1 MGRFS
6 PSFTTLL
13 STAAGGGLVAALS
26 VLGAFR
32 AFDLPVG
39 DLLLR
44 LGAGTDP
51 ASAPVAAIVLDDR
64 SLDALGPLPWSR
76 RRLAAL
82 VESAFDHGARALAV
96 DLVLADADWTGDPA
110 TGTAPSGDP
119 DGDRALAAALA
130 GRPVVLAAAL
140 RPDGG
145 WLLPLEL
152 FGGARRAAH
161 AEGEVGP
168 DGVVRTIL
176 ATKQRAGLALPALAL
191 AAARL
196 IEPAIPVTPGA
207 ALRPDFGLAPH
218 RVPTVSALDL
228 LASPQGTP
236 SDRAGPAD
244 GDRSILDG
252 RLVFLGTTATAA
264 TDQFLVPTGRGP
276 APGVLIHASAAA
288 SLLAPPGAHA
298 LLRPLPPAAL
308 LAACL
313 ALAALAQL
321 GRARSGR
328 LRLLHFAVTGA
339 ALVAAGVLAL
349 RAAGLEL
356 PLVTLAAAF
365 GASALLR
372 EATESARAQ
381 RETGRLLRLLVDAGG
396 SPGSTPRSEQ
406 PERPTP
412 RGAAGRLALA
422 RELQERLI
430 RDRDLR
436 RALLDSLEDGVVR
449 WDAGGRVVLANT
461 AAATLW
467 GGPSGDAAPER
478 EELLAA
484 AEGVDEGTWGEPA
497 EPAAPTR
504 MHRLHQLRRGAR
516 QLQLLVRR
524 LEDGGALGVLRDVTA
539 ERELDARRREMQ
551 RLVSHELK
559 TPLSSIASFGGM
571 LERYRLSEEELA
583 RIAGLIRGESER
595 LLEMVTTFLDLERI
609 GSGRWTGERAP
620 VDLAALA
627 RERAELLTGAAAAR
641 ELTLELDGL
650 ARNGPSGEAGDRR
663 AQVTGDPALLARVI
677 DNLAGNAIKYTAAGG
692 TIHLGVRAVPKE
704 LEAEGKAE
712 VELTV
717 ADDGPGIPADA
728 LPRLFDR
735 FYRVPSTAADTG
747 SGADRPAAGSGLG
760 LALVREICEWHGGCV
775 GVESEAGRG
784 SVFTVRLPAHCPEPD
799 EALDRTFDRALD
811 RAPGNEGDRP

>member
-26 VLGAFR
+26 LLGAFR

-119 DGDRALAAALA
+119 GGDRALAAALA

-140 RPDGG
+140 RADGG
-145 WLLPLEL
+145 WLLPLEP

-191 AAARL
+191 ASARL
-196 IEPAIPVTPGA
+196 IEPAIPVAPGA
-207 ALRPDFGLAPH
+207 ALHPDFRLAPH

-228 LASPQGTP
+228 LASRTGAPA
-236 SDRAGPAD
+236 DRAGP
-244 GDRSILDG
+244 GDPDRTILGG
-252 RLVFLGTTATAA
+252 RLVLLGTTATAT

-276 APGVLIHASAAA
+276 TPGVLIHASAAA

-298 LLRPLPPAAL
+298 LLRPLAPAAL

-321 GRARSGR
+321 ARARSGR
-328 LRLLHFAVTGA
+328 LRLLHFAVIGA
-339 ALVAAGVLAL
+339 TLPAAGVLAL
-349 RAAGLEL
+349 WAAGLEL

-365 GASALLR
+365 GTSALLR

-381 RETGRLLRLLVDAGG
+381 RETGRLLRSLVDADGDPEPGG
-396 SPGSTPRSEQ
+396 ERAAAR
-406 PERPTP
+406 PERATP
-412 RGAAGRLALA
+412 PGAAGRLTLA

-430 RDRDLR
+430 RDRNLR
-436 RALLDSLEDGVVR
+436 RALLDSLADGVIL
-449 WDAGGRVVLANT
+449 WDAEGRVVLANA

-467 GGPSGDAAPER
+467 GGPSGEAVPDRGEMLAATDMTDGGDDPER
-478 EELLAA
+478 P
-484 AEGVDEGTWGEPA
+484 GTTTP
-497 EPAAPTR
+497 R
-504 MHRLHQLRRGAR
+504 RLRLLRRGSR
-516 QLQLLVRR
+516 QLQLLARR
-524 LEDGGALGVLRDVTA
+524 LDDGGTLGVLRDVTA
-539 ERELDARRREMQ
+539 ERELEARRREMQ

-571 LERYRLSEEELA
+571 LERYRLSEEELS

-595 LLEMVTTFLDLERI
+595 LLQMVTTFLDLERI
-609 GSGRWTGERAP
+609 GGGRWTGERAP

-627 RERAELLTGAAAAR
+627 RARAELLTGAATAR
-641 ELTLELDGL
+641 ELTLELEGL
-650 ARNGPSGEAGDRR
+650 ARDAGDGR
-663 AQVTGDPALLARVI
+663 ARVAGDAALLARVI
-677 DNLAGNAIKYTAAGG
+677 DNLAGNAIKYTPAGG
-692 TIHLGVRAVPKE
+692 TVRLGVRAAPPEVSE
-704 LEAEGKAE
+704 E

-717 ADDGPGIPADA
+717 ADDGPGIPAEA

-735 FYRVPSTAADTG
+735 FYRVPSAAPEAG
-747 SGADRPAAGSGLG
+747 SEADRPAGGSGLG
-760 LALVREICEWHGGCV
+760 LALVREICAWHGGCV
-775 GVESEAGRG
+775 SVESEAGRG
-784 SVFTVRLPAHCPEPD
+784 SVFTVRLPALRATPDAPREPAHD
-799 EALDRTFDRALD
+799 
-811 RAPGNEGDRP
+811 EGDRS